1 MILLIKPTSACNF
14 CCDFCSIKDLKIKM
28 QRKHVPQQI
37 KDLIKKLKPDWISVT
52 GGEPL
57 TQEPSYFY
65 ELLDL
70 IDGEVAMTSNLK
82 YFYENPDKWVPLFK
96 NPRITVC
103 TSFQYGNGRKWDKNT
118 PFTEEK
124 FSEIIKLY
132 EEKVGREPPQFIAVI
147 TEENYDRA
155 LDHLYLAKKLNTRCK
170 LNRVLSLGGA
180 KDDYFPFAKMIDLYY
195 EIKKRGLDPWYADI
209 DSFQF
214 GTCNINTNL
223 LCDSTTRATWVKQ
236 DGTLEYGNC
245 EDLLASGMS
254 KRDIN
259 EERPNQ
265 LPTELN
271 PEVLISKNCLTC
283 ELCKLCNACEAN
295 RFCNKKDPN
304 HCQEMLKRMDKIKEM
319 KWLL

>member
-14 CCDFCSIKDLKIKM
+14 CCSFCSAKDLKIKLS
-28 QRKHVPQQI
+28 RRHVPQQI
-37 KDLIKKLKPDWISVT
+37 KDAIKKLKPDWISVT

-57 TQEPSYFY
+57 TQEPEYFY

-70 IDGEVAMTSNLK
+70 VSGEVAMTTNLK
-82 YFYENPDKWVPLFK
+82 AFWENPDKWTPLFK

-103 TSFQYGNGRKWDKNT
+103 TSFQYGEGRLWDKNT
-118 PFTEEK
+118 PYTEEMFRK
-124 FSEIIKLY
+124 IMKLFV
-132 EEKVGREPPQFIAVI
+132 EKTGRPAPQFIAVV
-147 TEENYDRA
+147 TNENYNRA
-155 LDHLYLAKKLNTRCK
+155 LDHVKLAKELNTVCK

-180 KDDYFPFAKMIDLYY
+180 KDEVLPYAKMIDLYY
-195 EIKKRGLDPWYADI
+195 EVKKQGLEDGYADI
-209 DSFQF
+209 DFFQF

-223 LCDSTTRATWVKQ
+223 LCENTTRSVWVKE
-236 DGTLEYGNC
+236 DGSLEYGKC

-254 KRDIN
+254 KRDPN

-265 LPTELN
+265 LPSTLDPTDFINE
-271 PEVLISKNCLTC
+271 KCLTC
-283 ELCKLCNACEAN
+283 ELCRLCNACDAH

-304 HCQEMLKRMDKIKEM
+304 HCQEMLKRMDKIKEL